1 MRNHNRRLTPLF
13 AALLTAG
20 LAGSAFAAP
29 GGQAGRAANPAS
41 PNQTRSAQPQLRAAQ
56 PKAAQTG
63 PAQGSATQPGSR
75 NAPRQAPQITYYSG
89 DPLSG
94 GTRLGTAA
102 AGEGQ
107 PGRAPFADAPQG
119 ATHAL
124 ITMPS
129 GRRIVNLQDVAQNG
143 GRGGAGDLG
152 GRNGG
157 GGEGDQGRR
166 NGDRHDGVGRGG
178 PDGGRPGAGNGPGRR

>member
-56 PKAAQTG
+56 PKAAQPKAAQPG
-63 PAQGSATQPGSR
+63 PAQGSAAQPGSR
-75 NAPRQAPQITYYSG
+75 NAPRQAPQITYYRG

-102 AGEGQ
+102 AGERQ

-124 ITMPS
+124 ITTPS
-129 GRRIVNLQDVAQNG
+129 GRRIVTSGRGPERRAG
-143 GRGGAGDLG
+143 GRRRS
-152 GRNGG
+152 GRPKWPRGG
-157 GGEGDQGRR
+157 GSPGPPERR
-166 NGDRHDGVGRGG
+166 
-178 PDGGRPGAGNGPGRR
+178 PA